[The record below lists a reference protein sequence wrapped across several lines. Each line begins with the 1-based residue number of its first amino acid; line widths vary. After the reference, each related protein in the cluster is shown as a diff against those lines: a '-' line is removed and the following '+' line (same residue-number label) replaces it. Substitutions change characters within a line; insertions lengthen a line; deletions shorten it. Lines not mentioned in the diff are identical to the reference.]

1 MILAGNPL
9 KGRELQRLKEF
20 LKTMDLD
27 YDEGIEY
34 SICLLD
40 ENLEMM
46 GTGSVEQNVL
56 KCIAVN
62 PKYQGEGIAAMILSQ
77 LVQYEFE
84 RGRPHLFLYTKPR
97 NLDLFQELSFYEI
110 IKTED
115 VLLMENRKH
124 GMQEYIK
131 AIREETPQEALVGG
145 KKIGAVVANC
155 NPFTLGHRYLMEQ
168 AAAECDYVHV
178 FVLSDKRS
186 IIPAKDRYR
195 LVEEGV
201 KDIPN
206 IILHS
211 ASEYLISPATFPTYF
226 MKEKMQ
232 ARKANC
238 KLDVRLF
245 GEKIAPELQIKYRF
259 VGTEPICNVTRD
271 YNQTLQ
277 ELLPE
282 YGITLREIER
292 KRDDQEYISA
302 SRVRS
307 LARER
312 KFEELKSLV
321 PPATFDYLCM
331 HQ

>member
-97 NLDLFQELSFYEI
+97 NLELFQELSFYEI

-115 VLLMENRKH
+115 VLLMENRKY

-131 AIREETPQEALVGG
+131 AIRE
-145 KKIGAVVANC
+145 
-155 NPFTLGHRYLMEQ
+155 
-168 AAAECDYVHV
+168 
-178 FVLSDKRS
+178 
-186 IIPAKDRYR
+186 
-195 LVEEGV
+195 
-201 KDIPN
+201 
-206 IILHS
+206 
-211 ASEYLISPATFPTYF
+211 
-226 MKEKMQ
+226 
-232 ARKANC
+232 
-238 KLDVRLF
+238 
-245 GEKIAPELQIKYRF
+245 
-259 VGTEPICNVTRD
+259 
-271 YNQTLQ
+271 
-277 ELLPE
+277 
-282 YGITLREIER
+282 
-292 KRDDQEYISA
+292 
-302 SRVRS
+302 
-307 LARER
+307 
-312 KFEELKSLV
+312 
-321 PPATFDYLCM
+321 
-331 HQ
+331 